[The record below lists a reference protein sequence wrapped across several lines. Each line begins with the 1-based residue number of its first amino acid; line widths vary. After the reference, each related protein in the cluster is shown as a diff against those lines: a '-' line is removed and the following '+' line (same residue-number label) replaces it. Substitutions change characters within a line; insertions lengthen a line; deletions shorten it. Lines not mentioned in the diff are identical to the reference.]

1 MKFILPIFLCLLSLE
16 AEPLSLPHAL
26 DILRQNNLELKIA
39 EYDTQAAS
47 QTQDMAGAQHYG
59 QLNFIQNAFRSN
71 DAGNVFGYT
80 LTSREATFGNF
91 GFADFNP
98 ANPNILDVQP
108 HDLNYPEDRN
118 FFQSKL
124 VYELPLYTG
133 NKITAYQEMAKEMKH
148 ISSLNE
154 KQQLQEKIYELR
166 KSFYN
171 MGLLED
177 SLTNLNLILT
187 NMGKLKH
194 TTQNMIDEGYAK
206 KVDILEV
213 RSKEANVRRII
224 TELEANKELLY
235 HYLSFLLNQ
244 DVKEIAAPKENLDTP
259 TVSVDEILNQSI
271 DIQKAQTALRIHKSK
286 LTAEESRYLPTIGAM
301 AEIQTADDSFL
312 GDANDHKS
320 YTVGVQLKW
329 NIFGGGGDSA
339 AIEKAQIDRLKSQT
353 QVELAKKGIALRIR
367 EIQTNI
373 KLTNSQIENLKIE
386 LSLAQEI
393 YKNYEGRYKEQLI
406 SMNDVII
413 KQSIWL
419 ENILQLLKA
428 NNDRNQEIFALEKL
442 AQLGDT
448 HE

>member
-1 MKFILPIFLCLLSLE
+1 MKLVLPILFCALTLN
-16 AEPLSLPHAL
+16 AEPITLPHAL
-26 DILRQNNLELKIA
+26 DILKQQNLELKMA
-39 EYDTQAAS
+39 EYETQAAS
-47 QTQDMAGAQHYG
+47 ETEDMAGAQHYG
-59 QLNFIQNAFRSN
+59 QLNFIQNIFRSD

-108 HDLNYPEDRN
+108 NDLNYPDDRN

-124 VYELPLYTG
+124 VYELPIYTG
-133 NKITAYQEMAKEMKH
+133 SKITAYQEMAKEMKH

-171 MGLLED
+171 MGLLEK
-177 SLTNLNLILT
+177 SLKNLNLILN
-187 NMGKLKH
+187 NMKKLEN
-194 TTQNMIDEGYAK
+194 TTQSMIEEGYAK

-213 RSKEANVRRII
+213 QSKQANVRRII

-244 DVKEIAAPKENLDTP
+244 DVNEIQAPQNNLNTP
-259 TVSVDEILNQSI
+259 NISADEILSRSI

-301 AEIQTADDSFL
+301 AELQTADDSFL

-339 AIEKAQIDRLKSQT
+339 AIQKAQIDRLKSQT
-353 QVELAKKGIALRIR
+353 QVELAKKGISLRIK

-373 KLTNSQIENLKIE
+373 KLAESQINNLKIE
-386 LSLAQEI
+386 LRLAQEI

-419 ENILQLLKA
+419 ENILQLLQA

-442 AQLGDT
+442 ALLGDT
-448 HE
+448 NE